1 MASESEEPER
11 EPSIGDP
18 QAYESEEQ
26 RMFETDDLGMITTDN
41 EFQKE
46 IEDDNLSSSRYEL

>member
-26 RMFETDDLGMITTDN
+26 RMFELDDPGMITTDN

-46 IEDDNLSSSRYEL
+46 IEDDNLSSS